1 MVDFDSSFT
10 KISADETSSY
20 FTIYMDGLQPERY
33 YTILIQTVIDGNTI
47 VLNEN
52 ITFKVVN
59 G

>member
-1 MVDFDSSFT
+1 VVDFDSSFT